1 MFLEFFNYELHKIT
15 FNLASVGC
23 ASIKAR
29 PALRSTEVTMK
40 FQVNRDVFSEAVSFA
55 VKLLPQRTTLPILSG
70 VLLDASTDGLTL
82 SSFDY
87 EVSTTATIAADV
99 DEPGRV
105 LVSGRLLADIASR
118 LPNAPVHISTDGS
131 KIVVK
136 CGSANFTLLSMPVE
150 EYPTLP
156 VVSGESGILPAEAFA
171 AAVSQ
176 VAVAA
181 SRDDVTPVITG
192 VQLEVSEN
200 SLSLVATDRYRVAI
214 REIDWES
221 KDPKNSET
229 VTALVP
235 ARTLIEVGK
244 TFGHSGTISV
254 SINSSDERELIAFSA
269 DKKTVTSLLIKGNF
283 PPVRRLFPEN
293 PDNYAVANTA
303 DLIEA
308 VRRVSLVL
316 EREAALRFT
325 FTIDGV
331 TLEAIGSEQA
341 QASETIDGHL
351 NGSDTVVSLK
361 PQFLLDGL
369 GAVHSEFVRIS
380 FTKTDNPNKPGPVL
394 ITSQSSKD
402 QAGVDNYKYLLQPNL
417 LLR

>member
-1 MFLEFFNYELHKIT
+1 
-15 FNLASVGC
+15 
-23 ASIKAR
+23 
-29 PALRSTEVTMK
+29 MK

-70 VLLDASTDGLTL
+70 ILIEATDAGLTL

-87 EVSTTATIAADV
+87 EVSAQTEIAATV
-99 DEPGRV
+99 EEPGRI

-118 LPNAPVHISTDGS
+118 LPSAPVTFTTEDG
-131 KIVVK
+131 KILVS
-136 CGSANFTLLSMPVE
+136 CGSAHFTLLSMPVE

-156 VVSGESGILPAEAFA
+156 QVSAQSGVLSAEAFSS
-171 AAVSQ
+171 AVAQ

-192 VQLEVSEN
+192 VQLEISEN
-200 SLSLVATDRYRVAI
+200 SLSLVATDRYRVAV
-214 REIDWES
+214 REIEWTGSDTIEAG
-221 KDPKNSET
+221 T
-229 VTALVP
+229 TALVP
-235 ARTLIEVGK
+235 ARTLTEIGK
-244 TFGHSGTISV
+244 TFGHSGSISV
-254 SINSSDERELIAFSA
+254 AITSSDERELIAFQA

-283 PPVRRLFPEN
+283 PPVKRLFPEVV
-293 PDNYAVANTA
+293 DNYAVINTA
-303 DLIEA
+303 ELIEA

-325 FTIDGV
+325 FTTDGL

-341 QASETIDGHL
+341 QASESIDAFLTGT
-351 NGSDTVVSLK
+351 DTVVSLK
-361 PQFLLDGL
+361 PAFLLDGL

-394 ITSQSSKD
+394 ITSQASKD
-402 QAGVDNYKYLLQPNL
+402 QPGADNYKYLLQPNL

>member
-1 MFLEFFNYELHKIT
+1 
-15 FNLASVGC
+15 
-23 ASIKAR
+23 
-29 PALRSTEVTMK
+29 MK

-70 VLLDASTDGLTL
+70 VLIETTDSGLTL

-87 EVSTTATIAADV
+87 EVSAQTHIAADV
-99 DEPGRV
+99 EEPGKI
-105 LVSGRLLADIASR
+105 LVSGRLLAEIASR
-118 LPNAPVHISTDGS
+118 LPSAPVEFATEDGRIS
-131 KIVVK
+131 VR
-136 CGSANFTLLSMPVE
+136 CGSATFTLLSMPVE

-156 VVSGESGILPAEAFA
+156 QIEGKSGLLPAEAFA
-171 AAVSQ
+171 DAVSQ

-200 SLSLVATDRYRVAI
+200 SLSLVATDRYRVAV
-214 REIDWES
+214 REIEW
-221 KDPKNSET
+221 DPGTTGSTEV

-235 ARTLIEVGK
+235 ARTLQEIGRS
-244 TFGHSGTISV
+244 FGHGGTISV
-254 SINSSDERELIAFSA
+254 AISSSDDRELIAFTA
-269 DKKTVTSLLIKGNF
+269 DRKTVTSLLIKGNF
-283 PPVRRLFPEN
+283 PPVKRLFPETV
-293 PDNYAVANTA
+293 DNYAVINTA
-303 DLIEA
+303 ELIEA

-341 QASETIDGHL
+341 QASETIDAHL
-351 NGSDTVVSLK
+351 SGGDTVVSLK
-361 PQFLLDGL
+361 PAFLLDGL

-380 FTKTDNPNKPGPVL
+380 FTKTENPNKPGPVL

-402 QAGVDNYKYLLQPNL
+402 QPGADNYKYLLQPNL

>member
-1 MFLEFFNYELHKIT
+1 
-15 FNLASVGC
+15 V
-23 ASIKAR
+23 
-29 PALRSTEVTMK
+29 K

-70 VLLDASTDGLTL
+70 VLLEATDSVLTL

-87 EVSTTATIAADV
+87 EVSAQTEVAAEI

-105 LVSGRLLADIASR
+105 LVSGRLLAEIASR
-118 LPNAPVHISTDGS
+118 LPSAPVIFSTEDS
-131 KIVVK
+131 RITVS
-136 CGSANFTLLSMPVE
+136 CGSAHFTLLSMPVE

-156 VVSGESGILPAEAFA
+156 QIAESSGSLPAEAFA
-171 AAVSQ
+171 NAVAQ

-192 VQLEVSEN
+192 VQLEVSKT
-200 SLSLVATDRYRVAI
+200 SLSLVATDRYRVAV
-214 REIDWES
+214 REIEWAASDS
-221 KDPKNSET
+221 ITDSI
-229 VTALVP
+229 TALVP
-235 ARTLIEVGK
+235 ARTLTEIGK
-244 TFGHSGTISV
+244 TFGHSGTISIAIT
-254 SINSSDERELIAFSA
+254 STDERELIAFQA
-269 DKKTVTSLLIKGNF
+269 DKRTVTSLLIKGNF
-283 PPVRRLFPEN
+283 PPVKRLFPEEV
-293 PDNYAVANTA
+293 DNYAVMNTA
-303 DLIEA
+303 ELVEA
-308 VRRVSLVL
+308 TRRVSLVL
-316 EREAALRFT
+316 EREAALRFS
-325 FTIDGV
+325 FSIDGL

-341 QASETIDGHL
+341 QASETIDAFLTG
-351 NGSDTVVSLK
+351 GDTVVSLK

-402 QAGVDNYKYLLQPNL
+402 QAGADNYKYLLQPNL

>member
-1 MFLEFFNYELHKIT
+1 
-15 FNLASVGC
+15 
-23 ASIKAR
+23 
-29 PALRSTEVTMK
+29 MK

-70 VLLDASTDGLTL
+70 VLIEASGDGLVL

-87 EVSTTATIAADV
+87 EVSARTEIAAQV
-99 DEPGRV
+99 DEPGKV

-118 LPNAPVHISTDGS
+118 LPNAPVRFSTDEGR
-131 KIVVK
+131 IVVA
-136 CGSANFTLLSMPVE
+136 CGSGQFTLLSMPVD

-156 VVSGESGILPAEAFA
+156 QISGQTGVLQAEDFSNAI
-171 AAVSQ
+171 SQ

-192 VQLEVSEN
+192 VQLEVSGDN
-200 SLSLVATDRYRVAI
+200 ISLVATDRYRVAV
-214 REIDWES
+214 REIPWKAAQVGTES
-221 KDPKNSET
+221 A
-229 VTALVP
+229 TALVP
-235 ARTLIEVGK
+235 ARTLAEIGK
-244 TFGHSGTISV
+244 TFGHSGTIAV
-254 SINSSDERELIAFSA
+254 TITNSDDRELIAFQA
-269 DKKTVTSLLIKGNF
+269 DRKTVTSLLIKGNF
-283 PPVRRLFPEN
+283 PPVKRLFPESV
-293 PDNYAVANTA
+293 DNFAVMNTA
-303 DLIEA
+303 ELIEA

-325 FTIDGV
+325 FTIEGL

-341 QASETIDGHL
+341 QASESIDAFLTGADTI
-351 NGSDTVVSLK
+351 VSLK

-369 GAVHSEFVRIS
+369 SSVHSEFVRIS

-402 QAGVDNYKYLLQPNL
+402 QPGADNYRYLLQPNL

>member
-1 MFLEFFNYELHKIT
+1 
-15 FNLASVGC
+15 V
-23 ASIKAR
+23 
-29 PALRSTEVTMK
+29 K

-70 VLLDASTDGLTL
+70 ILIEATADGLTL

-87 EVSTTATIAADV
+87 EVSAQTEIAAQV

-118 LPNAPVHISTDGS
+118 LPNAPVTFSTDEGRIS
-131 KIVVK
+131 VS

-156 VVSGESGILPAEAFA
+156 QVSAQSGVLPAELFA

-192 VQLEVSEN
+192 VQLEISEN
-200 SLSLVATDRYRVAI
+200 SLSLIATDRYRVAV
-214 REIDWES
+214 REIEWTGGDSVTEGL
-221 KDPKNSET
+221 
-229 VTALVP
+229 TALVP
-235 ARTLIEVGK
+235 ARTLTEIGK
-244 TFGHSGTISV
+244 TFGHSGSISV
-254 SINSSDERELIAFSA
+254 AITSTDERELIAFQA

-283 PPVRRLFPEN
+283 PPVKRLFPEVV
-293 PDNYAVANTA
+293 DNYAVINTA
-303 DLIEA
+303 ELIEA

-325 FTIDGV
+325 FSIEGL

-341 QASETIDGHL
+341 QASETIDAFLTGT
-351 NGSDTVVSLK
+351 DTVVSLK
-361 PQFLLDGL
+361 PAFLLDGL

-380 FTKTDNPNKPGPVL
+380 FTKTENPNKPGPVL
-394 ITSQSSKD
+394 ITSQASKD
-402 QAGVDNYKYLLQPNL
+402 QPGADNYKYLLQPNL

>member
-1 MFLEFFNYELHKIT
+1 
-15 FNLASVGC
+15 
-23 ASIKAR
+23 
-29 PALRSTEVTMK
+29 MK

-70 VLLDASTDGLTL
+70 VLIETTDAGLTL

-87 EVSTTATIAADV
+87 EVSAQTQIAAEV
-99 DEPGRV
+99 DEPGRI

-118 LPNAPVHISTDGS
+118 LPSAPVEFSTDEGRIS
-131 KIVVK
+131 VR

-156 VVSGESGILPAEAFA
+156 QISAQSGLLPAESFA
-171 AAVSQ
+171 AAVAQ

-200 SLSLVATDRYRVAI
+200 SLTLVATDRYRVAV
-214 REIDWES
+214 REVEWDS
-221 KDPKNSET
+221 SDSGVDT

-235 ARTLIEVGK
+235 ARTLQEIGK

-254 SINSSDERELIAFSA
+254 AITSTDDRELIAFSA
-269 DKKTVTSLLIKGNF
+269 DRKTVTSLLIKGNF
-283 PPVRRLFPEN
+283 PPVKRLFPETV
-293 PDNYAVANTA
+293 DNYAVINTA
-303 DLIEA
+303 ELIEA

-325 FTIDGV
+325 FSLEGV

-341 QASETIDGHL
+341 QASETIDAHL
-351 NGSDTVVSLK
+351 SGGDTVVSLK
-361 PQFLLDGL
+361 PAFLLDGL

-380 FTKTDNPNKPGPVL
+380 FTKTENPNKPGPVL

-402 QAGVDNYKYLLQPNL
+402 QPGADNYKYLLQPNL

>member
-1 MFLEFFNYELHKIT
+1 
-15 FNLASVGC
+15 
-23 ASIKAR
+23 
-29 PALRSTEVTMK
+29 MK

-70 VLLDASTDGLTL
+70 VLIEASADGLTL

-87 EVSTTATIAADV
+87 EVSARTEIGATV
-99 DEPGRV
+99 EEGGRV
-105 LVSGRLLADIASR
+105 LVSGRLLAEIASR
-118 LPNAPVHISTDGS
+118 LPNAPVSFSTEDGRILVS
-131 KIVVK
+131 
-136 CGSANFTLLSMPVE
+136 CGASHFTLLSMPVE

-156 VVSGESGILPAEAFA
+156 IISADSGLLQAEDFA
-171 AAVSQ
+171 AAIAQ

-200 SLSLVATDRYRVAI
+200 ALSLVATDRYRVAV
-214 REIDWES
+214 REIAWDAGTS
-221 KDPKNSET
+221 GVET
-229 VTALVP
+229 AIALVP
-235 ARTLIEVGK
+235 ARTLIEIGK

-254 SINSSDERELIAFSA
+254 AITNTDDRELIAFSA

-283 PPVRRLFPEN
+283 PPVKRLFPEVV
-293 PDNYAVANTA
+293 DNYAVMNTA
-303 DLIEA
+303 ELIEA

-325 FTIDGV
+325 FSIEGV

-341 QASETIDGHL
+341 QASESIDAFL
-351 NGSDTVVSLK
+351 TGSDTVVSLK

-369 GAVHSEFVRIS
+369 SSVHSEFVRIS
-380 FTKTDNPNKPGPVL
+380 FTKTENPNKPGPVL

-402 QAGVDNYKYLLQPNL
+402 QPGADNYKYLLQPNL

>member
-1 MFLEFFNYELHKIT
+1 
-15 FNLASVGC
+15 
-23 ASIKAR
+23 
-29 PALRSTEVTMK
+29 MK

-70 VLLDASTDGLTL
+70 VLIEAAGDGLVL

-87 EVSTTATIAADV
+87 EVSARTEINAKV

-118 LPNAPVHISTDGS
+118 LPNAPVTFSTDDGR
-131 KIVVK
+131 ITVA
-136 CGSANFTLLSMPVE
+136 CGAGHFTLLSMPVE

-156 VVSGESGILPAEAFA
+156 QVSSQSGVLQADDFSA
-171 AAVSQ
+171 AIAQ

-192 VQLEVSEN
+192 VQLEVSE
-200 SLSLVATDRYRVAI
+200 SSISLVATDRYRVAV
-214 REIDWES
+214 REIAWDAGDS
-221 KDPKNSET
+221 GVVSA
-229 VTALVP
+229 TALVP
-235 ARTLIEVGK
+235 ARTLAEIGK
-244 TFGHSGTISV
+244 TFGHSGTV
-254 SINSSDERELIAFSA
+254 SIAITSSDDRELIAFQA
-269 DKKTVTSLLIKGNF
+269 DRKTVTSLLIKGNF
-283 PPVRRLFPEN
+283 PPVRRLFPESVE
-293 PDNYAVANTA
+293 NYAVINTA
-303 DLIEA
+303 ELIEA

-325 FTIDGV
+325 FTIEGV

-341 QASETIDGHL
+341 QASESIDAFLTGT
-351 NGSDTVVSLK
+351 DTVVSLK

-369 GAVHSEFVRIS
+369 GSVHSEYVRIS
-380 FTKTDNPNKPGPVL
+380 FTKTENPNKPGPVL

-402 QAGVDNYKYLLQPNL
+402 QPGADNYKYLLQPNL

>member
-1 MFLEFFNYELHKIT
+1 
-15 FNLASVGC
+15 
-23 ASIKAR
+23 
-29 PALRSTEVTMK
+29 MK

-70 VLLDASTDGLTL
+70 VLLEATDSVLTL

-87 EVSTTATIAADV
+87 EVSAQTEVAA
-99 DEPGRV
+99 EIEESGRV
-105 LVSGRLLADIASR
+105 LVSGRLLAEIASR
-118 LPNAPVHISTDGS
+118 LPNAPVVFSTEES
-131 KIVVK
+131 RITVS
-136 CGSANFTLLSMPVE
+136 CGSAHFTLLSMPVE

-156 VVSGESGILPAEAFA
+156 QIAASSGSLPAEAFA
-171 AAVSQ
+171 NAVAQ

-192 VQLEVSEN
+192 VQLEVSKT
-200 SLSLVATDRYRVAI
+200 SLSLVATDRYRVAV
-214 REIDWES
+214 REIEWAAGDSIDE
-221 KDPKNSET
+221 P

-235 ARTLIEVGK
+235 ARTLTEIGK
-244 TFGHSGTISV
+244 TFGHSGTISIAIT
-254 SINSSDERELIAFSA
+254 STDDRELIAFQA
-269 DKKTVTSLLIKGNF
+269 DKRTVTSLLIKGNF
-283 PPVRRLFPEN
+283 PPVKRLFPETV
-293 PDNYAVANTA
+293 DNYAVMNTA
-303 DLIEA
+303 ELIEA
-308 VRRVSLVL
+308 TRRVSLVL
-316 EREAALRFT
+316 EREAALRFS
-325 FTIDGV
+325 FSIDGL

-341 QASETIDGHL
+341 QASETIDAFLTG
-351 NGSDTVVSLK
+351 GDTVVSLK

-402 QAGVDNYKYLLQPNL
+402 QAGADNYKYLLQPNL

>member
-1 MFLEFFNYELHKIT
+1 
-15 FNLASVGC
+15 
-23 ASIKAR
+23 
-29 PALRSTEVTMK
+29 MK

-70 VLLDASTDGLTL
+70 VLIETTETGLRL

-87 EVSTTATIAADV
+87 EVSAQTEIDATVDV
-99 DEPGRV
+99 PGTI

-118 LPNAPVHISTDGS
+118 LPNAPVEFSTEES
-131 KIVVK
+131 RITVR
-136 CGSANFTLLSMPVE
+136 CGSANFTLLSMPVD

-156 VVSGESGILPAEAFA
+156 DISEQSGLLPADAFSD
-171 AAVSQ
+171 AVSQ

-192 VQLEVSEN
+192 VQLEVTDTT
-200 SLSLVATDRYRVAI
+200 LSLVATDRYRVAV
-214 REIDWES
+214 REIDWDS
-221 KDPKNSET
+221 GDRDFSEA

-235 ARTLIEVGK
+235 ARTLQEIGK

-254 SINSSDERELIAFSA
+254 AITNTDDREIIAFSA
-269 DKKTVTSLLIKGNF
+269 GRKTVTSLLIKGNF
-283 PPVRRLFPEN
+283 PPVKRLFPETV
-293 PDNYAVANTA
+293 DNYAVINTGE
-303 DLIEA
+303 LVEA
-308 VRRVSLVL
+308 VRRVALVL

-325 FTIDGV
+325 FTIDGL

-341 QASETIDGHL
+341 QASEAIDAHL
-351 NGSDTVVSLK
+351 HGGDMVVSLK

-369 GAVHSEFVRIS
+369 GAVHSEFVRMS
-380 FTKTDNPNKPGPVL
+380 FTRTENPNKPGPVL

-402 QAGVDNYKYLLQPNL
+402 QPGADNYKYLLQPNL

>member
-1 MFLEFFNYELHKIT
+1 
-15 FNLASVGC
+15 V
-23 ASIKAR
+23 
-29 PALRSTEVTMK
+29 K

-70 VLLDASTDGLTL
+70 VLIEATETELSL

-87 EVSTTATIAADV
+87 EVSAQTSITAEIEET
-99 DEPGRV
+99 GRV

-118 LPNAPVHISTDGS
+118 LPSAPVIFSTEES
-131 KIVVK
+131 RITVS
-136 CGSANFTLLSMPVE
+136 CGSAHFTLLSMPVE

-156 VVSGESGILPAEAFA
+156 QVSESSGSLPGEAFA
-171 AAVSQ
+171 SAIAQ

-192 VQLEVSEN
+192 VQLEVSKS
-200 SLSLVATDRYRVAI
+200 SLSLVATDRYRVAV
-214 REIDWES
+214 REIEWSAGES
-221 KDPKNSET
+221 ITDT

-235 ARTLIEVGK
+235 ARTLTEIGK
-244 TFGHSGTISV
+244 TFGHSGTISIAIT
-254 SINSSDERELIAFSA
+254 STDERELIAFQA
-269 DKKTVTSLLIKGNF
+269 DKRTVTSLLIKGNF
-283 PPVRRLFPEN
+283 PPVKRLFPETV
-293 PDNYAVANTA
+293 DNYAVINTA
-303 DLIEA
+303 ELIEA
-308 VRRVSLVL
+308 TRRVSLVL
-316 EREAALRFT
+316 EREAALRFS
-325 FTIDGV
+325 FSVDGL

-341 QASETIDGHL
+341 QASETIDAFLTG
-351 NGSDTVVSLK
+351 GDTVVSLK

-402 QAGVDNYKYLLQPNL
+402 QAGADNYKYLLQPNL